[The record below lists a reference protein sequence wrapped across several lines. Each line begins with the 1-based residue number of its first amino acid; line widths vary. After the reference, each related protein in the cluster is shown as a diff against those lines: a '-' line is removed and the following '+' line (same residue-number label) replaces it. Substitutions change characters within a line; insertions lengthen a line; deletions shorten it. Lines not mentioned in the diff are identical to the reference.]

1 MTSVSSTR
9 EANDGQRRFS
19 MFINFLRIMMMV
31 LCAGSVALVIILLCG
46 VFVDPRG
53 DALRMQLPDTG
64 TMPVANWLVG
74 LLGSIAIAISSYILL
89 RHLSKTRAK

>member
-19 MFINFLRIMMMV
+19 MFIHCLRIMLMV
-31 LCAGSVALVIILLCG
+31 LCAGSVALGIILLCG

-64 TMPVANWLVG
+64 TMPVVTWLIG
-74 LLGSIAIAISSYILL
+74 LIGSIVIATSSYILL
-89 RHLSKTRAK
+89 RDLNKTRPK